1 MSWVY
6 ISIMTIRTET
16 ADVPSTYVNVLVW
29 DYADWEQ
36 YNIAD
41 ENGDLILVLDQTG
54 MQISDTTRT
63 EL

>member
-1 MSWVY
+1 
-6 ISIMTIRTET
+6 MTTRTEQ
-16 ADVPSTYVNVLVW
+16 AGAVSKYYNVLVW

-41 ENGDLILVLDQTG
+41 ENWDLILVLDTSG
-54 MQISDTTRT
+54 MQVPDIVRT